1 MVMVDGSEPHVNGL
15 ITFSPWGGVG
25 VRNQSTREGG
35 VFLMELIWNFNEW
48 SIPTHG
54 SYTMARR
61 TGNHKHLLFLLSLS
75 FQLSFRSVSATV
87 DTKREQVGPSPLK

>member
-1 MVMVDGSEPHVNGL
+1 M
-15 ITFSPWGGVG
+15 GVG
-25 VRNQSTREGG
+25 GWGKESVNKGG
-35 VFLMELIWNFNEW
+35 TGFPDETYVWNFNEW

-54 SYTMARR
+54 SYTTARR

-87 DTKREQVGPSPLK
+87 DTKREQVGSSPFNLK